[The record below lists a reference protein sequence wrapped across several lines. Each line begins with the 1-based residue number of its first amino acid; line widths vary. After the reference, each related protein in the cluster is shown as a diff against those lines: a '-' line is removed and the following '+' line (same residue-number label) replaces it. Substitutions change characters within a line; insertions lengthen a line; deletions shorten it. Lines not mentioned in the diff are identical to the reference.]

1 VNAGARLA
9 HAAGSRLQVDS
20 KWEAGLLLAELV
32 VWDDRLVV
40 WANHLV
46 GRWSECDL
54 FIAWLVKTHLP
65 RFVPLILA
73 MCWLWF
79 KPHPTQPARREVLLE
94 ALMTSVFAL
103 FVARA
108 LALLLPFRERP
119 LGHLELGLAMP
130 ASLDTG
136 LRTWSSFP
144 SDHAVL
150 AFALAVS
157 LWRVSRPIGAWAL
170 FHATVFICLPR
181 LVVGFHFP
189 SDLIAGAAL
198 GSALALLV
206 PLLRLRHAIT
216 DFLLKV
222 EVNRPATM
230 YSVGFF
236 VLFEM
241 AEMFDSVR
249 AVAAHVFKVL
259 RGMLG

>member
-1 VNAGARLA
+1 MI
-9 HAAGSRLQVDS
+9 
-20 KWEAGLLLAELV
+20 LLSNLG
-32 VWDDRLVV
+32 VWDEHVVV
-40 WANHLV
+40 WANQFV
-46 GRWSECDL
+46 GHWPGFDL
-54 FIAWLVKTHLP
+54 FVAWLLKADLP

-79 KPHPTQPARREVLLE
+79 QPHPRQQARREILLE
-94 ALMTSVFAL
+94 GFLTSVVAL

-108 LALLLPFRERP
+108 LALMLPFRERP
-119 LGHLELGLAMP
+119 LAHLELGLTMP
-130 ASLDTG
+130 ASVDTG

-150 AFALAVS
+150 AFVLAVS
-157 LWRVSRPIGAWAL
+157 LWRLSRPIGAWAL

-189 SDLIAGAAL
+189 SDLIAGASL
-198 GSALALLV
+198 GVALALLM
-206 PLLRLRHAIT
+206 PQLQMRHAVT
-216 DFLLKV
+216 GFLLKA
-222 EVNRPATM
+222 EGSRPATL

-249 AVAAHVFKVL
+249 VVAGQVFKVL
-259 RGMLG
+259 RGLLA

>member
-1 VNAGARLA
+1 MM
-9 HAAGSRLQVDS
+9 
-20 KWEAGLLLAELV
+20 LLTELG
-32 VWDDRLVV
+32 VWDERVV
-40 WANHLV
+40 VSANHLV
-46 GRWSECDL
+46 GRWPEFDL
-54 FIAWLVKTHLP
+54 FIAWLLKAHLP

-79 KPHPTQPARREVLLE
+79 KPHPSQPARREVLLE

-119 LGHLELGLAMP
+119 LGHWEQGLALP

-144 SDHAVL
+144 SDHAVM
-150 AFALAVS
+150 AFVLAVS

-170 FHATVFICLPR
+170 FHATAFICLPR
-181 LVVGFHFP
+181 LIVGFHFP

-198 GSALALLV
+198 GTVLALLV
-206 PLLRLRHAIT
+206 PLLQMRHAIT
-216 DFLLKV
+216 GFLLKA
-222 EVNRPATM
+222 EVSRPATM

-236 VLFEM
+236 FLFEM

-249 AVAAHVFKVL
+249 VVAAHVFKAL

>member
-1 VNAGARLA
+1 MML
-9 HAAGSRLQVDS
+9 LT
-20 KWEAGLLLAELV
+20 EMGL
-32 VWDDRLVV
+32 WDERVVV
-40 WANHLV
+40 WANHFV
-46 GRWSECDL
+46 GRWPSFDL
-54 FIAWLVKTHLP
+54 FVAWLLKAHLP

-79 KPHPTQPARREVLLE
+79 LPNPRQSERREVLLE
-94 ALMTSVFAL
+94 GLLTSVVAL

-119 LGHLELGLAMP
+119 LAHLDLGLTVPP
-130 ASLDTG
+130 AVETG

-150 AFALAVS
+150 AFVLAVS

-170 FHATVFICLPR
+170 AHAIALICLPR
-181 LVVGFHFP
+181 LYVGFHWP
-189 SDLIAGAAL
+189 SDLLAGAAI
-198 GSALALLV
+198 GIALALLT
-206 PLLRLRHAIT
+206 PLLQMRRAVT
-216 DFLLKV
+216 AFLLRA
-222 EVNRPATM
+222 EVKRPAAL

-249 AVAAHVFKVL
+249 LVAAHVFKVL
-259 RGMLG
+259 RNLLS

>member
-1 VNAGARLA
+1 MV
-9 HAAGSRLQVDS
+9 
-20 KWEAGLLLAELV
+20 LLSELG
-32 VWDDRLVV
+32 VWDERLVV

-46 GRWSECDL
+46 GRWPGFDL
-54 FIAWLVKTHLP
+54 FIVWLLKAHLP

-79 KPHPTQPARREVLLE
+79 KPHPRQPARREVLLE
-94 ALMTSVFAL
+94 ALLMSVFAL

-119 LGHLELGLAMP
+119 LGYMELALTMP

-150 AFALAVS
+150 AFVLAVS
-157 LWRVSRPIGAWAL
+157 LWRISRPIGAWAL

-181 LVVGFHFP
+181 LIVGFHFP
-189 SDLIAGAAL
+189 SDLIAGASL
-198 GSALALLV
+198 GAALALLA
-206 PLLRLRHAIT
+206 PMLQTRHAIT
-216 DFLLKV
+216 GFLLKA
-222 EVNRPATM
+222 EVSRPATM
-230 YSVGFF
+230 YSLGFF
-236 VLFEM
+236 ILFEM

-249 AVAAHVFKVL
+249 VVAAHVFKAV